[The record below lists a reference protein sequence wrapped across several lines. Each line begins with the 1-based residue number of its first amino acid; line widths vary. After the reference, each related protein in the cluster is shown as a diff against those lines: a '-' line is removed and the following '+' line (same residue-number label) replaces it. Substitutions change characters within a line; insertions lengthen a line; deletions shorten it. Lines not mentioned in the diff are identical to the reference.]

1 MIDILDELQEVNS
14 YVKVHLRSGDI
25 LYGVPDIVEFDDD
38 EETGEIIKSIHF
50 FAMNKK
56 THIILERMKLKA
68 TPSAGKRIFPN
79 RKGAGP
85 RSAGLITL

>member
-38 EETGEIIKSIHF
+38 EETGFESL
-50 FAMNKK
+50 FALMGVY
-56 THIILERMKLKA
+56 
-68 TPSAGKRIFPN
+68 P
-79 RKGAGP
+79 
-85 RSAGLITL
+85 